1 MLSIQLDKIRCSLDK
16 IRCKVSYHLIGKSKQ
31 LKNSRKFCPGF
42 CEGWGIAFSETPPPP
57 PPPHSPWL
65 PAITTWSYE
74 HKSQPPWGTSYS
86 IIRWVNLFLRAWYHQ
101 QDAWWHTE
109 RLILLLE
116 SSIYLFS
123 LTNTIRNG
131 LREISCWDFKFN
143 AASWSAWKERPR
155 LSSHFSSPNPRQ
167 LRLFTEAQ

>member
-1 MLSIQLDKIRCSLDK
+1 MQSELSP
-16 IRCKVSYHLIGKSKQ
+16 YWEKQ
-31 LKNSRKFCPGF
+31 TAEKLQEILPWLLWRLRHRLQ
-42 CEGWGIAFSETPPPP
+42 WDT
-57 PPPHSPWL
+57 PPHSPWL